1 MQETGSTNADLV
13 QRARQSRLQRPLLRV
28 ALVQTAGRGRLGRR
42 WHASRGAALL
52 FSLALPLAARD
63 ARIAAA
69 TLACGVGV
77 AEALRAAGAPVLLK
91 WPNDLLLDARKLGG
105 ILCELAIDPSGG
117 ATLVVG
123 VGVNLL
129 LDASM
134 RDSIGQPAAALAE
147 VMELEALA
155 RREQLI
161 AGIALSMFDTLQE
174 FEAAG
179 FVPLQS
185 RFMLLFAQ
193 RDQIVELTDQDVRVA
208 TGRALGVD
216 GEGRLLL
223 ATEQGLRM
231 FGSGELSLRP
241 AR

>member
-1 MQETGSTNADLV
+1 M
-13 QRARQSRLQRPLLRV
+13 
-28 ALVQTAGRGRLGRR
+28 
-42 WHASRGAALL
+42 L

-69 TLACGVGV
+69 TLACGVGA

-91 WPNDLLLDARKLGG
+91 WPNDLLLDGRKLGG

-134 RDSIGQPAAALAE
+134 RDSINQPAAALAE
-147 VMELEALA
+147 VMAPEALA

-161 AGIALSMFDTLQE
+161 AGIALGMFDTLQE